1 MVWGSFPFYTEDE
14 ICCNE
19 VNLDFDI
26 TPECKDII
34 RKCLKKC
41 PKERPSL
48 LELFDTPFVKQTKIN
63 EGNEDLT
70 NFPVP
75 GTSASSNSFSGS
87 NLTHSEDLSNL
98 SPNSFI
104 VSNLESEDLTNA
116 SNLGI
121 SATPNSFIVA
131 NLESEDLTN
140 TSNPE
145 LSATPNSFSG
155 SNLSSENLTNASNL
169 GPSASFHSF
178 SASNLTRTEDLK
190 NAVNSG
196 TSANPNSFKGSN
208 LTRSKDLNNTANS
221 GTSATPNSHGDT
233 DLTSTAKAETS
244 ATPNSLSDSYLT
256 NVANQGIL
264 ETPNS
269 LIGSNLTQSVQQNV
283 KEELFEDHLIK
294 AHVVA
299 GEKRKCETTQ
309 IQTDFE
315 LDANTETT
323 IKRKKQGIF
332 KSFENQTD
340 AVEAAFMFHEK
351 ESRKGQKN
359 TKKEKKRSRS
369 R

>member
-1 MVWGSFPFYTEDE
+1 MPKGILLYAMVWGSYPFYTEDE
-14 ICCNE
+14 ICFEE

-48 LELFDTPFVKQTKIN
+48 LQLFDTPFVKQTKLN
-63 EGNEDLT
+63 EDSEDLT

-75 GTSASSNSFSGS
+75 GASASSNSFRESD
-87 NLTHSEDLSNL
+87 LTHSEDLNNA

-116 SNLGI
+116 SNPET
-121 SATPNSFIVA
+121 SVTTNS
-131 NLESEDLTN
+131 L
-140 TSNPE
+140 
-145 LSATPNSFSG
+145 
-155 SNLSSENLTNASNL
+155 
-169 GPSASFHSF
+169 
-178 SASNLTRTEDLK
+178 R
-190 NAVNSG
+190 
-196 TSANPNSFKGSN
+196 GSN

-294 AHVVA
+294 AHVAA
-299 GEKRKCETTQ
+299 GGKRKCETTQ
-309 IQTDFE
+309 VQTDFE

>member
-1 MVWGSFPFYTEDE
+1 MTLGILLYAMVWGSFPFYTEDE
-14 ICCNE
+14 ICCDE

-48 LELFDTPFVKQTKIN
+48 LELFDTPFIKQTKIN

-75 GTSASSNSFSGS
+75 GTSASSNSFTASNITNSG
-87 NLTHSEDLSNL
+87 DLNNASPNSNL
-98 SPNSFI
+98 S
-104 VSNLESEDLTNA
+104 SEDLTNA
-116 SNLGI
+116 
-121 SATPNSFIVA
+121 PNSGTF
-131 NLESEDLTN
+131 
-140 TSNPE
+140 
-145 LSATPNSFSG
+145 ATFNSFTG

-169 GPSASFHSF
+169 GTSSKDNSF
-178 SASNLTRTEDLK
+178 SDSDFTRSEDLN
-190 NAVNSG
+190 NAA
-196 TSANPNSFKGSN
+196 TPNSFNDSD
-208 LTRSKDLNNTANS
+208 LTNAAKT
-221 GTSATPNSHGDT
+221 GTSATPNSLGDSE
-233 DLTSTAKAETS
+233 LTNPSDPGTS
-244 ATPNSLSDSYLT
+244 ATLNSLSDSDLT
-256 NVANQGIL
+256 VSTTHQNSNEKSVEDKLI
-264 ETPNS
+264 ETKIT
-269 LIGSNLTQSVQQNV
+269 L
-283 KEELFEDHLIK
+283 
-294 AHVVA
+294 

-315 LDANTETT
+315 LNANNDTT
-323 IKRKKQGIF
+323 IKRKKQGF
-332 KSFENQTD
+332 HQSFEHQTD